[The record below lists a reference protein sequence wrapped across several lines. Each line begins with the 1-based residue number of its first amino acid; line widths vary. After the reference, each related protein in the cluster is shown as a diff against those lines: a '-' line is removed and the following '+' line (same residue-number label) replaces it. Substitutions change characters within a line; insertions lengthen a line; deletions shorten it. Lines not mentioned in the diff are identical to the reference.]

1 MAPTSSSAD
10 VTPPASRCA
19 SSATRPNTR
28 RTIGRGRT
36 SATQRCNGWR
46 RTGFSMPAASVSA
59 ATRCFSNRR
68 ATTRLRASEQLAAPT
83 SSTISRKSSSSR
95 HFRHTCKKCCTHPMR
110 RRVRRP
116 TRWSCRAGV
125 PSVTISSTTAPDL
138 QSICRSA
145 IGCDVISAEPIGAGN
160 NSRVFRV
167 ALDGSPECRR
177 HVVVKFYRRDAGDAR
192 DRLTTEFESLRF
204 LWQNNVRSIPCPIAI
219 AHDRRCAIYEYV
231 DGDAAGS
238 APPNAIDVDAS
249 VAFLRLLKQLRGA
262 PGSHALP
269 AASEACFSVDAIVAS
284 VAGRAE
290 RLRRAPDDDHGARM
304 HRWLDDVFAPFEAE
318 AVGWARVA
326 AAAAGIA
333 FDAALAVEARTLS
346 PSDFGLHNA
355 VRRPDGRLGF
365 VGFDYFGLDV
375 QHKAI
380 RDYLI

>member
-1 MAPTSSSAD
+1 M
-10 VTPPASRCA
+10 
-19 SSATRPNTR
+19 
-28 RTIGRGRT
+28 
-36 SATQRCNGWR
+36 
-46 RTGFSMPAASVSA
+46 
-59 ATRCFSNRR
+59 
-68 ATTRLRASEQLAAPT
+68 
-83 SSTISRKSSSSR
+83 
-95 HFRHTCKKCCTHPMR
+95 
-110 RRVRRP
+110 
-116 TRWSCRAGV
+116 
-125 PSVTISSTTAPDL
+125 
-138 QSICRSA
+138 
-145 IGCDVISAEPIGAGN
+145 ISAEPIGAGN

-355 VRRPDGRLGF
+355 VRRPDGRLAF
-365 VGFDYFGLDV
+365 VDFEYFGWDDPAKTIVDFLLHPAMQLTDALKRRFAVEAQALFADV
-375 QHKAI
+375 PLLPARARIVYPLFGLKWAVILLNDFLAERFVHASPERRALQLAKAQSLVDRVA
-380 RDYLI
+380 RDYVNNPFLS